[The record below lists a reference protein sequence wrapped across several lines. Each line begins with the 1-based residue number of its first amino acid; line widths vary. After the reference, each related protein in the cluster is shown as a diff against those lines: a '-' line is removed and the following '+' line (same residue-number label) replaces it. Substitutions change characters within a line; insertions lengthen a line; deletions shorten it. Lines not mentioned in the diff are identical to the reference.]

1 MAAPHETPLRIPSSR
16 ARRRAIAIDSSFET
30 RSTRST
36 IARSRFFGTK
46 FAPIPWILWGAGTS
60 GCPAR
65 VCVMSGDTSGSTAT
79 LRIALP
85 FVFLM

>member
-1 MAAPHETPLRIPSSR
+1 MAAPHETPQRIPSSR
-16 ARRRAIAIDSSFET
+16 ARRRAVAIDSSFET

-36 IARSRFFGTK
+36 IERSRFFGTK
-46 FAPIPWILWGAGTS
+46 FAPIPWILCGAGVS
-60 GCPAR
+60 GCPAS
-65 VCVMSGDTSGSTAT
+65 VCVMSGDASGSTAT